1 MAGTFV
7 VAKAKNGKFR
17 FSLKATNK
25 QVVLTSQLYT
35 ARSSALRG
43 VESIRKNVV
52 VDARFLLKTARDGS
66 PYFVLMGRN
75 GQVIGTSETYKSTAA
90 MRKGIASVRANAR
103 SAKVVD
109 EA

>member
-7 VAKAKNGKFR
+7 IAKARNGKFR
-17 FSLKATNK
+17 FNLKATNK

-35 ARSSALRG
+35 ARASALRG
-43 VESIRKNVV
+43 IESARKNVV
-52 VDARFLLKTARDGS
+52 VDARFLLKTAKDGS
-66 PYFVLMGRN
+66 PYFVLLARN

-90 MRKGIASVRANAR
+90 MKKGIASVRANAT

-109 EA
+109 ET